1 MKQQVDD
8 LQGKADKLRD
18 DLNTMMRES
27 NGGPA
32 AAVIGALNQKADALN
47 AQLTIAKTEAQADLG
62 PKITAAQE
70 EITTALEPV
79 TVAVDKLC
87 PRAERPLRARARRTL
102 SHPTPRRRRCRDPPP
117 KGSTMSDDTTKTPE
131 NSELTADVTAVS
143 DGARTLFIADFN
155 DTSAAHEAYQALKS
169 LEDGRHFA
177 IDGVVVVNRD
187 ADGKLEIEKATDHST
202 KRGTKW
208 GLVGGA
214 ALGLVFPPSIIG
226 SAVALGA
233 GGAALGKAHQLH
245 DKIQLEKD
253 LSDAVA
259 PGHSGIIALV
269 SDPGAVEI
277 REALAKANGI
287 VESAV
292 SDVVAKDIHAIADE
306 VEKG

>member
-1 MKQQVDD
+1 
-8 LQGKADKLRD
+8 
-18 DLNTMMRES
+18 
-27 NGGPA
+27 
-32 AAVIGALNQKADALN
+32 
-47 AQLTIAKTEAQADLG
+47 
-62 PKITAAQE
+62 
-70 EITTALEPV
+70 
-79 TVAVDKLC
+79 
-87 PRAERPLRARARRTL
+87 
-102 SHPTPRRRRCRDPPP
+102 
-117 KGSTMSDDTTKTPE
+117 MSEDTTEQTPE
-131 NSELTADVTAVS
+131 QTSEQTSGLTAEVAAVS

-155 DTSAAHEAYQALKS
+155 DTSAAHEAYNGLKS

-177 IDGVVVVNRD
+177 IDGVIVVNRD

-202 KRGTKW
+202 KKGLKW

-214 ALGLVFPPSIIG
+214 ALGLIFPPSIIG

-245 DKIQLEKD
+245 DKVGLEKD

-259 PGHSGIIALV
+259 PGHSGIVALV

-287 VESAV
+287 VEHAV

-306 VEKG
+306 VEQG

>member
-1 MKQQVDD
+1 
-8 LQGKADKLRD
+8 
-18 DLNTMMRES
+18 
-27 NGGPA
+27 
-32 AAVIGALNQKADALN
+32 
-47 AQLTIAKTEAQADLG
+47 
-62 PKITAAQE
+62 
-70 EITTALEPV
+70 
-79 TVAVDKLC
+79 
-87 PRAERPLRARARRTL
+87 
-102 SHPTPRRRRCRDPPP
+102 
-117 KGSTMSDDTTKTPE
+117 MSEDTTEQTPE
-131 NSELTADVTAVS
+131 QTSGLTAEVAAVS

-155 DTSAAHEAYQALKS
+155 DTSAAHEAYNGLKS

-177 IDGVVVVNRD
+177 IDGVIVVNRD

-202 KRGTKW
+202 KKGLKW

-214 ALGLVFPPSIIG
+214 ALGLIFPPSIIG

-245 DKIQLEKD
+245 DKVGLEKD

-259 PGHSGIIALV
+259 PGHSGIVALV

-287 VESAV
+287 VEHAV

-306 VEKG
+306 VEQG

>member
-1 MKQQVDD
+1 
-8 LQGKADKLRD
+8 
-18 DLNTMMRES
+18 
-27 NGGPA
+27 
-32 AAVIGALNQKADALN
+32 
-47 AQLTIAKTEAQADLG
+47 
-62 PKITAAQE
+62 
-70 EITTALEPV
+70 
-79 TVAVDKLC
+79 
-87 PRAERPLRARARRTL
+87 
-102 SHPTPRRRRCRDPPP
+102 
-117 KGSTMSDDTTKTPE
+117 MSEDTTEQTPE
-131 NSELTADVTAVS
+131 QTSEQTSGLTAEVAAVS

-155 DTSAAHEAYQALKS
+155 DTSAAHEAYNGLKS

-177 IDGVVVVNRD
+177 IDGVIVVNRD

-202 KRGTKW
+202 KKGMKW

-245 DKIQLEKD
+245 DKVGLEKD

-259 PGHSGIIALV
+259 PGHSGIVALV

-287 VESAV
+287 VEHAV

-306 VEKG
+306 VEQG